1 MDIRKGDKVIVLSG
15 DDQGRTGRVIH
26 VFPEA
31 RRVIVEKIRLV
42 KRHLKAGRMGMM
54 QGGILEKEASIPMS
68 KVALVDKKGNPTRVR
83 SVLQKDGSRARV
95 AVTTGETIEK
105 PKG

>member
-26 VFPEA
+26 VDGA
-31 RRVIVEKIRLV
+31 KQRVIVEKIRLV
-42 KRHLKAGRMGMM
+42 KRHHKAGRMGMM
-54 QGGILEKEASIPMS
+54 QGGILEKEAPIPMS

-83 SVLQKDGSRARV
+83 IETQKDGSRARV
-95 AVTTGETIEK
+95 AVTTGETIDK

>member
-15 DDQGRTGRVIH
+15 DDQGRTGRVIY
-26 VFPEA
+26 VDP
-31 RRVIVEKIRLV
+31 RGRKVIVEKIRLI
-42 KRHLKAGRMGMM
+42 KRHHKAGRMGLM
-54 QGGILEKEASIPMS
+54 QGGILEKEAAIPMS

-83 SVLQKDGSRARV
+83 QELQKDGSRARV